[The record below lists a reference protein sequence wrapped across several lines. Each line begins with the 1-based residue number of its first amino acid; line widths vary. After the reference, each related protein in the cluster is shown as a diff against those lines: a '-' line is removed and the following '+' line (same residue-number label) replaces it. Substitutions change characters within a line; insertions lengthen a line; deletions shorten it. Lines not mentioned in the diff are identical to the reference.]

1 MGLNDHFTLPT
12 QDEDNAENRV
22 ATANIFAP
30 SAVGE
35 EPKLLDNVDFV
46 AVPDNELASN
56 AAAMESICI
65 ALRDIQLFS
74 QEVKARGGISMNMA
88 MEALDYLPGLITKDH
103 PKEFYT
109 PHASRTSL
117 SHALEEEEVQTKSL
131 IGRAVEVV
139 RKFFGRIVAWI
150 KGKFDKLF
158 NRDKLDEAKKR
169 EEELKK
175 SLEESNAK
183 IAEAA
188 EKYDQL
194 QRSAAQDNDNYLKE
208 LAEIKGV
215 EAKLRSSL
223 GESELQNAGLRQTN
237 TTLSADLAKAQQE
250 ARVAVERA
258 KAAVQ
263 QAKQAEEQLARTGAD
278 AAQAK
283 ARTQQAEQALQ
294 AAEQRARKAEQDANA
309 ARGEAAQANQR
320 ADVEEGRANALQGR
334 AENAEQ
340 RLSGA
345 EDRAAMA
352 EQRANNSDASAVK
365 SYERANQAEAEARQ
379 ANKELAGAKI
389 SIDNLRDSLRDVQSQ
404 MRNLDATKSREI
416 AEALDRLEK
425 LQRQAESSRSAR
437 LDLQEKNDELRV
449 TVNRIIVKTFGEKI
463 TSKKSELSEAYN
475 AFARSRILASPVVAK
490 YMLGNGIQKRAQSI
504 SSKADLLVRSNSI
517 IEHVKKIKTALGA
530 IETDPQK
537 MVDAL
542 RTIDMGSLGSGDDVS
557 QKTEFSDKDLE
568 GIPAARLEGFIKE
581 MQTATTAAF
590 KQVEAFKFSEIS
602 REFEEINKAIQS
614 DSRTKLDYK
623 FANPVIEA
631 YKQLQAHI
639 SKLLPFVQR
648 AAQAAH
654 ELITL
659 SSELIKV
666 NPARGVFVGSEQF
679 KGFVAAVI
687 NETAAY
693 VGVSSSFIRAEDN
706 DIMGLA
712 LSALSQEQR

>member
-46 AVPDNELASN
+46 AVPDKELASN

-131 IGRAVEVV
+131 IGRAVDVV

-158 NRDKLDEAKKR
+158 NRDKLEEAKKR

-223 GESELQNAGLRQTN
+223 SESELQNAGLRQTN
-237 TTLSADLAKAQQE
+237 TALSADLAKAQQE
-250 ARVAVERA
+250 ARVAVEQA
-258 KAAVQ
+258 KSALA
-263 QAKQAEEQLARTGAD
+263 QAKQAEEQLVRTGAD
-278 AAQAK
+278 VAQAK
-283 ARTQQAEQALQ
+283 AKTQQAEQALQ
-294 AAEQRARKAEQDANA
+294 AAEQRAKQAE
-309 ARGEAAQANQR
+309 E
-320 ADVEEGRANALQGR
+320 
-334 AENAEQ
+334 
-340 RLSGA
+340 
-345 EDRAAMA
+345 
-352 EQRANNSDASAVK
+352 RANNSDASAAK
-365 SYERANQAEAEARQ
+365 SYDRANQAEAEARQ
-379 ANKELAGAKI
+379 ANKELASAKI

-490 YMLGNGIQKRAQSI
+490 YMLGNGIQKRTQSI
-504 SSKADLLVRSNSI
+504 SAKADLLVRSNAI
-517 IEHVKKIKTALGA
+517 IEHVKKIKTALGV
-530 IETDPQK
+530 IETDPEK
-537 MVDAL
+537 MTDAL
-542 RTIDMGSLGSGDDVS
+542 KTIDLGQLGAADDVP

-581 MQTATTAAF
+581 MQTAAATAF

-639 SKLLPFVQR
+639 AKLLPFVQR

-659 SSELIKV
+659 SSELVKV

-679 KGFVAAVI
+679 KGFVASVI

-712 LSALSQEQR
+712 LSALTQEQR